1 MSRISAE
8 FVGNRPV
15 AGVFAFIASF
25 ENRMQYEEGLIEVE
39 QTSEGPFGLGS
50 TGRDVMK
57 AMGRRMES
65 TAEIAA
71 FEQDKAF
78 TFRSTSG
85 PMEFEGTWTFEP
97 LDSGTKVALVAEG
110 RMKGLM
116 RLFEPLIARKFRA
129 QIDGNTARV
138 KELLESQ
145 A

>member
-1 MSRISAE
+1 MSKISAE
-8 FVGNRPV
+8 FVVNRPV
-15 AGVFAFIASF
+15 ADVFAFIASF
-25 ENRMQYEEGLIEVE
+25 ENRMQYEEGLIEAE

-50 TGRDVMK
+50 TGRDAME

-65 TAEIAA
+65 TAEISA
-71 FEQDKAF
+71 FEPDKAF

-85 PMEFEGTWTFEP
+85 GMEFEGSWAFEP
-97 LDSGTKVALVAEG
+97 VDGGTKVALMFEG

-116 RLFEPLIARKFRA
+116 RLFEPLIARKFRG
-129 QIDGNTARV
+129 QMDRSIARL